1 MDKFNFDAAYTGALA
16 DSFRKIKTAHGNY
29 YVGVI
34 AADFAMTEIG
44 KVLNDFEIVMD
55 AIYKQE
61 ESI

>member
-16 DSFRKIKTAHGNY
+16 DSFRKIKTAHENY
-29 YVGVI
+29 RVGVI

-44 KVLNDFEIVMD
+44 KALNDFEIVMD
-55 AIYKQE
+55 AIYKQG